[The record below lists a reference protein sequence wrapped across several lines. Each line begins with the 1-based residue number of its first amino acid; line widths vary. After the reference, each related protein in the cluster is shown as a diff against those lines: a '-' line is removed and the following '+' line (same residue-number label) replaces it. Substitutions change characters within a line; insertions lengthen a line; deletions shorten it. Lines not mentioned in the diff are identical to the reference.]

1 MSDDIFM
8 RNTDAPISPE
18 CEMVDARL
26 ADYLDDAPDP
36 ALVAEV
42 DAHVADC
49 ARCAALVADLTGIS
63 AAARRLPELRP
74 ARDLWAGVAERIDAA
89 APAVVPIGTAR
100 RATRGYG
107 MPTRW
112 LAAAAAAL
120 VIVTAGVTYEVTKV
134 MSGGSSSAPRVAA
147 GDNTSNHPTGV
158 TGPAAPP
165 SEVVDANGQRPPT
178 SSTND
183 EVLRHGGE
191 SSEPES
197 NRVRSVSNKS
207 TVAAPAKSGYDV
219 EIDRLRRI
227 VRERRSDL
235 DSSTVAVLDR
245 NLKVIDE
252 AIAQSRA
259 ALAHDPRSRFLDEQ
273 LEKALDKKIELL
285 RTAALLPART

>member
-1 MSDDIFM
+1 MSDDNFM

-18 CEMVDARL
+18 CETVDARL

-49 ARCAALVADLTGIS
+49 PRCAALVADLTGIT

-89 APAVVPIGTAR
+89 APAVVPIATAR
-100 RATRGYG
+100 RAARGYG
-107 MPTRW
+107 MPARW

-120 VIVTAGVTYEVTKV
+120 VIVTAGVTYEVTKIATR
-134 MSGGSSSAPRVAA
+134 GSASASRVAA
-147 GDNTSNHPTGV
+147 TDNTTNHPTGV

-165 SEVVDANGQRPPT
+165 KELVVKTPD
-178 SSTND
+178 SST
-183 EVLRHGGE
+183 
-191 SSEPES
+191 STAT
-197 NRVRSVSNKS
+197 
-207 TVAAPAKSGYDV
+207 TVAPLTNSANPSGVSPVANTGKRTTLVAKSSYDV
-219 EIDRLRRI
+219 EIDRLRSI
-227 VRERRSDL
+227 VRQRRADL
-235 DSSTVAVLDR
+235 DPATIAVLDR

-273 LEKALDKKIELL
+273 LDKALDKKIELL